1 MSQLI
6 DNLNSIDS
14 IKGGIK
20 SAIEEK
26 GVDMTGLSFP
36 DYPAAISSIQ
46 TGGNYGQLSVND
58 NGTYSPGTYG
68 VDAFDE
74 VVVSVPSPQFV
85 TESLSVS
92 VNGTYT
98 PGQGVDGYSQ
108 VVVDVPQSV
117 TGYTEK
123 YLTEMGQFITD
134 INNSASVVG
143 EKAFNEY
150 GTLKTVTLSNCTN
163 IKAYAFAGC
172 VSLESVYLPIL
183 PSWEG
188 FGIFSGCVKLSQIN
202 LPVCISVNS
211 NAFYACW
218 NLSEVNLPICT
229 YIGAKAFYSC
239 SKIQSIDLPVCGTLD
254 SSCFYRCSSLSQITL
269 RSTNVCVLYASTN
282 FSGTKI
288 WSGTGSIYV
297 PSSLVDEY
305 KSAANWSYFSSVIF
319 PISE

>member
-1 MSQLI
+1 MSKLI
-6 DNLNSIDS
+6 ENLNLIESYKLD
-14 IKGGIK
+14 IK
-20 SAIEEK
+20 SAIEAK
-26 GVDMTGLSFP
+26 GVDMTGLSFA
-36 DYPAAISSIQ
+36 DYPGAISSIQ
-46 TGGNYGQLSVND
+46 TGGNYGQIDIVD
-58 NGTYSPGTYG
+58 NGTYYPSVYG

-85 TESLSVS
+85 TESLNVT

-98 PGQGVDGYSQ
+98 PGQGVDGYSP

-117 TGYTEK
+117 IGYTEK

-134 INNSASVVG
+134 INNSASMVG

-150 GTLKTVTLSNCTN
+150 IRLKTVTLSNCTN

-172 VSLESVYLPIL
+172 SSLESVYLPIL

-188 FGIFSGCVKLSQIN
+188 FGIFSGCIKLSQIN

-211 NAFYACW
+211 NAFYGCW

-229 YIGAKAFYSC
+229 YIGVKAFYSC

-297 PSSLVDEY
+297 PASLVDAY
-305 KSAANWSYFSSVIF
+305 KSATNWSQFSSQIF
-319 PISE
+319 PIPE